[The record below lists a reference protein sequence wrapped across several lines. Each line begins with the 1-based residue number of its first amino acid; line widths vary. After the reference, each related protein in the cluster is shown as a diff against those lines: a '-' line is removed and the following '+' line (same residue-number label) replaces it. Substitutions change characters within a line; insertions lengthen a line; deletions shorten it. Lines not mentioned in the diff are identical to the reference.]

1 MSDEAADVGTAA
13 GGGGGAAG
21 ASGAAAGVAGGA
33 VGCGEGAAAGYGAAA
48 GNDGAGGAAAGCS
61 EGSGSDFAAGVAG
74 GAVDVAGCGGAGG
87 AVGAGGLAGCCVTA
101 GADERCMPAAGG
113 GAEGAC
119 GLGADAFPVGVEP
132 LEAFFARVPRFALA
146 FSAGADS
153 ACLLG
158 TAAKAGCRVKAYLV
172 KTVFQPYAD
181 VADAQHVAA
190 EWGVPLEVIYADVL
204 SQPAIAANPP
214 DRCYHC
220 KTFIF
225 GIIKKRAQSDG
236 YPVLCDGTNATDNP
250 ARRPGFRALA
260 ELGVVSPLRR
270 AGLTKDE
277 VRALGRSVGVS
288 LADKP
293 SFSCYAV
300 HAPAGQPLTEEALH
314 QVTALFDA

>member
-1 MSDEAADVGTAA
+1 MR
-13 GGGGGAAG
+13 
-21 ASGAAAGVAGGA
+21 
-33 VGCGEGAAAGYGAAA
+33 
-48 GNDGAGGAAAGCS
+48 
-61 EGSGSDFAAGVAG
+61 
-74 GAVDVAGCGGAGG
+74 AGG
-87 AVGAGGLAGCCVTA
+87 AVGAAAGPGARAAAGAGTGAGGCCVP
-101 GADERCMPAAGG
+101 ADGG
-113 GAEGAC
+113 GASDAS
-119 GLGADAFPVGVEP
+119 ADAFPVGVEP

-146 FSAGADS
+146 FSGGADS

-158 TAAKAGCRVKAYLV
+158 AAAKAGCQVKAYLV
-172 KTVFQPYAD
+172 KTAFQPDAD
-181 VADAQHVAA
+181 VADAQRVAA
-190 EWGVPLEVIYADVL
+190 EWGMPLEVIYADVL
-204 SQPAIAANPP
+204 SQPTIAANPL

-225 GIIKKRAQSDG
+225 GTIEKHAQSDG
-236 YPVLCDGTNATDNP
+236 YSVLCDGTNATDNP

-300 HAPAGQPLTEEALH
+300 HAPAGQPLTKEVLH
-314 QVTALFDA
+314 QVAVSLCP

>member
-1 MSDEAADVGTAA
+1 MSDEAAGGGGAVAA
-13 GGGGGAAG
+13 GADGAGAGAGASGSGAAGADERGALAAGGGAAG
-21 ASGAAAGVAGGA
+21 AAGMC
-33 VGCGEGAAAGYGAAA
+33 GC
-48 GNDGAGGAAAGCS
+48 
-61 EGSGSDFAAGVAG
+61 
-74 GAVDVAGCGGAGG
+74 
-87 AVGAGGLAGCCVTA
+87 
-101 GADERCMPAAGG
+101 
-113 GAEGAC
+113 
-119 GLGADAFPVGVEP
+119 GADAFPVGVES

-146 FSAGADS
+146 FSGGADS

-158 TAAKAGCRVKAYLV
+158 AAAKAGCQVKAYLV
-172 KTVFQPYAD
+172 KTAFQPNAD
-181 VADAQHVAA
+181 VADAQRVAA

-204 SQPAIAANPP
+204 SQPVIAANPP

-225 GIIKKRAQSDG
+225 GTIKKRAQSDD

-300 HAPAGQPLTEEALH
+300 HAPAGQPLTKEVLR
-314 QVTALFDA
+314 QVAASFPL

>member
-13 GGGGGAAG
+13 
-21 ASGAAAGVAGGA
+21 
-33 VGCGEGAAAGYGAAA
+33 
-48 GNDGAGGAAAGCS
+48 
-61 EGSGSDFAAGVAG
+61 
-74 GAVDVAGCGGAGG
+74 GGAGG

-236 YPVLCDGTNATDNP
+236 YPVLCDGTNATDNS

>member
-1 MSDEAADVGTAA
+1 MNDEAACTGA
-13 GGGGGAAG
+13 G
-21 ASGAAAGVAGGA
+21 
-33 VGCGEGAAAGYGAAA
+33 
-48 GNDGAGGAAAGCS
+48 GGAAAG
-61 EGSGSDFAAGVAG
+61 AGAG
-74 GAVDVAGCGGAGG
+74 AGAGG
-87 AVGAGGLAGCCVTA
+87 AGASGVGAADASGRSAFAAGDGAA
-101 GADERCMPAAGG
+101 GAA
-113 GAEGAC
+113 GAC
-119 GLGADAFPVGVEP
+119 GCSTDAFPVGVEP
-132 LEAFFARVPRFALA
+132 LETFFARVPRFALA
-146 FSAGADS
+146 FSGGADS

-158 TAAKAGCRVKAYLV
+158 AAAKAGCQVKAYLV
-172 KTVFQPYAD
+172 KTAFQPDAD
-181 VADAQHVAA
+181 VVDAQRVAA

-214 DRCYHC
+214 DRCYRC

-225 GIIKKRAQSDG
+225 GTIKKRAQSDG

-300 HAPAGQPLTEEALH
+300 HAPAGQPLAKEVLR
-314 QVTALFDA
+314 QVAASFGAQRQGLDLCSCFS

>member
-1 MSDEAADVGTAA
+1 MSDEAACV
-13 GGGGGAAG
+13 GGAGVGAGVGCAG
-21 ASGAAAGVAGGA
+21 ADGAAAGGVAGGA
-33 VGCGEGAAAGYGAAA
+33 ADASVRSVPAGDGAAGAT
-48 GNDGAGGAAAGCS
+48 GMCGCS
-61 EGSGSDFAAGVAG
+61 
-74 GAVDVAGCGGAGG
+74 
-87 AVGAGGLAGCCVTA
+87 
-101 GADERCMPAAGG
+101 
-113 GAEGAC
+113 
-119 GLGADAFPVGVEP
+119 ADAFPVGVES

-146 FSAGADS
+146 FSGGADS

-158 TAAKAGCRVKAYLV
+158 AAAKAGCQVKAYLV
-172 KTVFQPYAD
+172 KTAFQPDAD
-181 VADAQHVAA
+181 VADAQRVAA
-190 EWGVPLEVIYADVL
+190 EWGVPLDVIYADVL
-204 SQPAIAANPP
+204 SQPVIAANPP

-236 YPVLCDGTNATDNP
+236 YSVLCDGTNATDNP

-270 AGLTKDE
+270 AGLTKDG

-300 HAPAGQPLTEEALH
+300 HAPAGQPLTKEVLR
-314 QVTALFDA
+314 QVAASFGA

>member
-1 MSDEAADVGTAA
+1 MR
-13 GGGGGAAG
+13 GGAGVGCAG
-21 ASGAAAGVAGGA
+21 ARDGAVDAAGVGCAGVDGATGAAVGADAGGRSA
-33 VGCGEGAAAGYGAAA
+33 SAAG
-48 GNDGAGGAAAGCS
+48 D
-61 EGSGSDFAAGVAG
+61 GVAG
-74 GAVDVAGCGGAGG
+74 AAEMYGCS
-87 AVGAGGLAGCCVTA
+87 
-101 GADERCMPAAGG
+101 
-113 GAEGAC
+113 
-119 GLGADAFPVGVEP
+119 ADAFPAGMES

-146 FSAGADS
+146 FSGGADS

-158 TAAKAGCRVKAYLV
+158 VAAKAGCQVKAYLV
-172 KTVFQPYAD
+172 KTAFQPDAD
-181 VADAQHVAA
+181 VADAQRVAA

-204 SQPAIAANPP
+204 SQPAITANPP

-225 GIIKKRAQSDG
+225 GTIKNRAQSDG
-236 YPVLCDGTNATDNP
+236 YLVLCDGTNAADNP

-260 ELGVVSPLRR
+260 ELGVISPLRR

-300 HAPAGQPLTEEALH
+300 HAPAGQPLTKEVLR
-314 QVTALFDA
+314 QVAASFGA

>member
-1 MSDEAADVGTAA
+1 M
-13 GGGGGAAG
+13 
-21 ASGAAAGVAGGA
+21 
-33 VGCGEGAAAGYGAAA
+33 
-48 GNDGAGGAAAGCS
+48 
-61 EGSGSDFAAGVAG
+61 
-74 GAVDVAGCGGAGG
+74 
-87 AVGAGGLAGCCVTA
+87 
-101 GADERCMPAAGG
+101 
-113 GAEGAC
+113 
-119 GLGADAFPVGVEP
+119 GVEP

>member
-1 MSDEAADVGTAA
+1 MSDEAARV
-13 GGGGGAAG
+13 GGAGVGAG
-21 ASGAAAGVAGGA
+21 
-33 VGCGEGAAAGYGAAA
+33 VGCGEGA
-48 GNDGAGGAAAGCS
+48 GAGAAGC
-61 EGSGSDFAAGVAG
+61 GVAG
-74 GAVDVAGCGGAGG
+74 GAADESVRSVPAGDGAAGAAGMCGCG
-87 AVGAGGLAGCCVTA
+87 
-101 GADERCMPAAGG
+101 ADGS
-113 GAEGAC
+113 
-119 GLGADAFPVGVEP
+119 ADAFPVGVES

-146 FSAGADS
+146 FSGGADS

-158 TAAKAGCRVKAYLV
+158 AAAKAGCQVKAYLV
-172 KTVFQPYAD
+172 KTAFQPNAD
-181 VADAQHVAA
+181 VADAQRVAA
-190 EWGVPLEVIYADVL
+190 EWGVPLEVICADVL

-225 GIIKKRAQSDG
+225 GTIGKRAQSDG
-236 YPVLCDGTNATDNP
+236 YSVLCDGTNATDNP

-270 AGLTKDE
+270 AGLTKDG

-300 HAPAGQPLTEEALH
+300 HAPAGQPLTKEVLR
-314 QVTALFDA
+314 QVVASFGAQRQA

>member
-1 MSDEAADVGTAA
+1 MSDEVAGVGAVV
-13 GGGGGAAG
+13 GVGGAA
-21 ASGAAAGVAGGA
+21 SAG
-33 VGCGEGAAAGYGAAA
+33 
-48 GNDGAGGAAAGCS
+48 DAAAGC
-61 EGSGSDFAAGVAG
+61 GAGAGNGRADGIAGAGCVAG
-74 GAVDVAGCGGAGG
+74 P
-87 AVGAGGLAGCCVTA
+87 
-101 GADERCMPAAGG
+101 DERCASAVGGGRCVPAAG
-113 GAEGAC
+113 C
-119 GLGADAFPVGVEP
+119 RTDAFPVGVEP

-146 FSAGADS
+146 FSGGADS

-158 TAAKAGCRVKAYLV
+158 AAAKAGCHVKAYLV
-172 KTVFQPYAD
+172 KTAFQPNVD
-181 VADAQHVAA
+181 VTDAQHVAA

-225 GIIKKRAQSDG
+225 GAIKKRAQSDG

-250 ARRPGFRALA
+250 VRRPGFRALA

-270 AGLTKDE
+270 SGLTKDE
-277 VRALGRSVGVS
+277 VRALGRSAGVS

-300 HAPAGQPLTEEALH
+300 HAPAGQPLTKEVLH
-314 QVTALFDA
+314 RVAASFGA

>member
-1 MSDEAADVGTAA
+1 MSDEAAGGAGGVAA
-13 GGGGGAAG
+13 GGAVAGAGCAGADGAGGVAGAAG
-21 ASGAAAGVAGGA
+21 AGGRTASAAG
-33 VGCGEGAAAGYGAAA
+33 
-48 GNDGAGGAAAGCS
+48 
-61 EGSGSDFAAGVAG
+61 
-74 GAVDVAGCGGAGG
+74 GG
-87 AVGAGGLAGCCVTA
+87 AVGAAG
-101 GADERCMPAAGG
+101 M
-113 GAEGAC
+113 C
-119 GLGADAFPVGVEP
+119 GCSTDAFPVGVES

-146 FSAGADS
+146 FSGGADS

-158 TAAKAGCRVKAYLV
+158 AAAKAGCQVKAYLV
-172 KTVFQPYAD
+172 KTAFQPDAD
-181 VADAQHVAA
+181 LADAQRVAA

-204 SQPAIAANPP
+204 SQPAITANPP

-225 GIIKKRAQSDG
+225 GTIENRAQSDG

-300 HAPAGQPLTEEALH
+300 HAPAGQPLTKEVLR
-314 QVTALFDA
+314 QVAASFGA

>member
-1 MSDEAADVGTAA
+1 MNSVSDEAAR
-13 GGGGGAAG
+13 
-21 ASGAAAGVAGGA
+21 
-33 VGCGEGAAAGYGAAA
+33 
-48 GNDGAGGAAAGCS
+48 
-61 EGSGSDFAAGVAG
+61 
-74 GAVDVAGCGGAGG
+74 AGG
-87 AVGAGGLAGCCVTA
+87 AVGAAAGPGAHAVAGVARAGGRCVP
-101 GADERCMPAAGG
+101 ADGG
-113 GAEGAC
+113 GASDAS
-119 GLGADAFPVGVEP
+119 ADAFPVGVEP

-146 FSAGADS
+146 FSGGADS

-158 TAAKAGCRVKAYLV
+158 AAAKAGCQVKAYLV
-172 KTVFQPYAD
+172 KTAFQPNAD
-181 VADAQHVAA
+181 VADARRVAA

-204 SQPAIAANPP
+204 SQPAITANPP

-225 GIIKKRAQSDG
+225 GTIEKHARSDG
-236 YPVLCDGTNATDNP
+236 YSVLCDGTNATDNP

-300 HAPAGQPLTEEALH
+300 HAPAGQPLTKEVLR
-314 QVTALFDA
+314 QVAASFCP

>member
-1 MSDEAADVGTAA
+1 MNDEAAGVGAAA
-13 GGGGGAAG
+13 GGAGGAAGGAGGAAGGAAG
-21 ASGAAAGVAGGA
+21 AGGAGAGCGEGTGNDCSAGVAG
-33 VGCGEGAAAGYGAAA
+33 
-48 GNDGAGGAAAGCS
+48 
-61 EGSGSDFAAGVAG
+61 
-74 GAVDVAGCGGAGG
+74 VD
-87 AVGAGGLAGCCVTA
+87 CVA
-101 GADERCMPAAGG
+101 GADERCVSAAG
-113 GAEGAC
+113 C
-119 GLGADAFPVGVEP
+119 SADAFPVGVEP
-132 LEAFFARVPRFALA
+132 LEAFFARAPRFALA
-146 FSAGADS
+146 FSGGADS

-158 TAAKAGCRVKAYLV
+158 AAAKAGCHVKAYLV
-172 KTVFQPYAD
+172 KTAFQPDID

-225 GIIKKRAQSDG
+225 GTIEKRAQSDG

-300 HAPAGQPLTEEALH
+300 HAPAGQPLTKEVLH
-314 QVTALFDA
+314 QVAASFGA

>member
-1 MSDEAADVGTAA
+1 MSDEAACA
-13 GGGGGAAG
+13 
-21 ASGAAAGVAGGA
+21 GAAAGGEGAGEGA
-33 VGCGEGAAAGYGAAA
+33 GAAAG
-48 GNDGAGGAAAGCS
+48 GAGG
-61 EGSGSDFAAGVAG
+61 VA
-74 GAVDVAGCGGAGG
+74 
-87 AVGAGGLAGCCVTA
+87 GAGGLAGCCETA
-101 GADERCMPAAGG
+101 GAGERCVPAVG
-113 GAEGAC
+113 C
-119 GLGADAFPVGVEP
+119 SADAFPAGVEP

-146 FSAGADS
+146 FSGGADS

-158 TAAKAGCRVKAYLV
+158 AAAKAGCQVKAYLV
-172 KTVFQPYAD
+172 KTAFQPNAD
-181 VADAQHVAA
+181 VADAQRVAA

-204 SQPAIAANPP
+204 SQPAIAENPP

-225 GIIKKRAQSDG
+225 GTIGKHAQSDG

-250 ARRPGFRALA
+250 ARRPGFRALT

-300 HAPAGQPLTEEALH
+300 HAPAGQPLTKEVLH
-314 QVTALFDA
+314 QVAASFGAQRQA

>member
-1 MSDEAADVGTAA
+1 MSDEAACTGA
-13 GGGGGAAG
+13 GGGAAAG
-21 ASGAAAGVAGGA
+21 ASGV
-33 VGCGEGAAAGYGAAA
+33 GAADA
-48 GNDGAGGAAAGCS
+48 
-61 EGSGSDFAAGVAG
+61 SGRSAFAAGDGAAG
-74 GAVDVAGCGGAGG
+74 ACE
-87 AVGAGGLAGCCVTA
+87 LAGCCVTA
-101 GADERCMPAAGG
+101 GAGERCVPAAG
-113 GAEGAC
+113 C
-119 GLGADAFPVGVEP
+119 RTDAFPVGVEP

-146 FSAGADS
+146 FSGGADS

-158 TAAKAGCRVKAYLV
+158 AAAKAGCHVKAYLV
-172 KTVFQPYAD
+172 KTAFQPNAD
-181 VADAQHVAA
+181 VTDAQHVVA

-225 GIIKKRAQSDG
+225 GTIKKRAQSDG

-300 HAPAGQPLTEEALH
+300 HAPAGQPLTKEVLR
-314 QVTALFDA
+314 QVAASFGA

>member
-1 MSDEAADVGTAA
+1 MSDEAAGAGAAVGVAGGAA
-13 GGGGGAAG
+13 GAAGLAGGAAVAGGLAGAGCLAGADAAGGGGAAG
-21 ASGAAAGVAGGA
+21 AASLA
-33 VGCGEGAAAGYGAAA
+33 
-48 GNDGAGGAAAGCS
+48 GAGAGTS
-61 EGSGSDFAAGVAG
+61 
-74 GAVDVAGCGGAGG
+74 
-87 AVGAGGLAGCCVTA
+87 
-101 GADERCMPAAGG
+101 
-113 GAEGAC
+113 
-119 GLGADAFPVGVEP
+119 ADAFPVGVES

-146 FSAGADS
+146 FSGGADS

-158 TAAKAGCRVKAYLV
+158 AAAKAGCQVKAYLV
-172 KTVFQPYAD
+172 KTAFQPNAD
-181 VADAQHVAA
+181 VADAQRVAA
-190 EWGVPLEVIYADVL
+190 EWGAPLEVIYADAL

-225 GIIKKRAQSDG
+225 GTIKKRAQSDG

-250 ARRPGFRALA
+250 VRRPGFRALA

-300 HAPAGQPLTEEALH
+300 HAPAGQPLTKEVLH
-314 QVTALFDA
+314 QVAASFGA

>member
-1 MSDEAADVGTAA
+1 MNDEAAGAGAVGA
-13 GGGGGAAG
+13 GGEGAG
-21 ASGAAAGVAGGA
+21 CGVSGGVAGA
-33 VGCGEGAAAGYGAAA
+33 GAAVVGFG
-48 GNDGAGGAAAGCS
+48 
-61 EGSGSDFAAGVAG
+61 EGSGAGAAAGVAG

-87 AVGAGGLAGCCVTA
+87 AVGAGGF
-101 GADERCMPAAGG
+101 
-113 GAEGAC
+113 
-119 GLGADAFPVGVEP
+119 GADAFPAGVEP

-146 FSAGADS
+146 FSGGADS

-158 TAAKAGCRVKAYLV
+158 AAAKAGCHVKAYLV
-172 KTVFQPYAD
+172 KTVFQPDAD
-181 VADAQHVAA
+181 VTDAQHIAA

-204 SQPAIAANPP
+204 SRPAIAENPP

-300 HAPAGQPLTEEALH
+300 HAPAGQPLTEEALR
-314 QVTALFDA
+314 QVAVSFGAQRQA

>member
-1 MSDEAADVGTAA
+1 MSDEAAGVG
-13 GGGGGAAG
+13 AG
-21 ASGAAAGVAGGA
+21 AGAAA
-33 VGCGEGAAAGYGAAA
+33 
-48 GNDGAGGAAAGCS
+48 GAGGAAAGAGAGGRS
-61 EGSGSDFAAGVAG
+61 AFAAGD
-74 GAVDVAGCGGAGG
+74 GA
-87 AVGAGGLAGCCVTA
+87 A
-101 GADERCMPAAGG
+101 GAA
-113 GAEGAC
+113 GAC
-119 GLGADAFPVGVEP
+119 GCSADGSTDEFPVGVEP

-146 FSAGADS
+146 FSGGADS

-158 TAAKAGCRVKAYLV
+158 AAAKAGCQVKSYLV
-172 KTVFQPYAD
+172 KTAFQPNAD
-181 VADAQHVAA
+181 VADARRVAA

-204 SQPAIAANPP
+204 SQPAITANPP

-225 GIIKKRAQSDG
+225 GTIKKRAQSDG

-300 HAPAGQPLTEEALH
+300 HAPAGQPLTKEVLR
-314 QVTALFDA
+314 QVAASFGA

>member
-1 MSDEAADVGTAA
+1 MSDEAARVGAVVGVAGCGAAAGAAAGGGEGAGCGTAA
-13 GGGGGAAG
+13 GAAGGCCVPAVGGGAAG
-21 ASGAAAGVAGGA
+21 V
-33 VGCGEGAAAGYGAAA
+33 
-48 GNDGAGGAAAGCS
+48 
-61 EGSGSDFAAGVAG
+61 
-74 GAVDVAGCGGAGG
+74 
-87 AVGAGGLAGCCVTA
+87 
-101 GADERCMPAAGG
+101 
-113 GAEGAC
+113 C
-119 GLGADAFPVGVEP
+119 GLSADAFPVGVEP
-132 LEAFFARVPRFALA
+132 LEAFFARVSRFALA
-146 FSAGADS
+146 FSGGADS

-158 TAAKAGCRVKAYLV
+158 AAAKAGCHVKAYLV
-172 KTVFQPYAD
+172 KTAFQPNAD

-225 GIIKKRAQSDG
+225 GTIGKRAQSDG

-270 AGLTKDE
+270 AGLMKDE

-300 HAPAGQPLTEEALH
+300 HAPAGQPLTKEVLH
-314 QVTALFDA
+314 QVAASFGA